1 MVVYLLE
8 GWMSVS
14 KLEQGG
20 QGELEYNPK
29 WRAETAVSIPRSDRC
44 AKEIK
49 ACKIRRHTNWGN
61 IVIINI
67 LILRIEPR
75 TSHDVTAI
83 AES

>member
-8 GWMSVS
+8 GWISVS

-29 WRAETAVSIPRSDRC
+29 WRVETVVSIPRSDRF

-49 ACKIRRHTNWGN
+49 ACK
-61 IVIINI
+61 
-67 LILRIEPR
+67 
-75 TSHDVTAI
+75 VTAHGRSPRLI
-83 AES
+83 SWCVT